1 MGYLTTDKK
10 KITTKTILEMKAA
23 GEKIAQM
30 TAYDFTTAGI
40 LDRAGIDAILVGD
53 SASNVMAGNA
63 DTLPIT
69 VDQMIY
75 HARAVARAC
84 QHCLVVCDMP
94 FGSYQVSREEG
105 VRNAIRIMKE
115 TGVDAVKMEG
125 GASIADTVRAI
136 VQAGVPVVGHLGLT
150 RRASISLAAMVFV
163 PRKRLRRVSCSPTLM
178 RSTRPV
184 SLPSHSRR
192 CLPNSPR
199 RSLARSRRL
208 RSALAPDP
216 ILTDRCSSMP
226 TRWA

>member
-1 MGYLTTDKK
+1 MGYLTTDKKK

-40 LDRAGIDAILVGD
+40 LDRTSIDSILVGD
-53 SASNVMAGNA
+53 SKASNVMAGNA

-125 GASIADTVRAI
+125 GAAIADTVRAI

-150 RRASISLAAMVFV
+150 RRH
-163 PRKRLRRVSCSPTLM
+163 P
-178 RSTRPV
+178 
-184 SLPSHSRR
+184 
-192 CLPNSPR
+192 
-199 RSLARSRRL
+199 
-208 RSALAPDP
+208 
-216 ILTDRCSSMP
+216 
-226 TRWA
+226 